1 MGHYRGSDAPLLY
14 MIEFYGVRLMVDSQ
28 LVDGQQGGDDQG
40 QLVVLT
46 GPSGAGKGTLL
57 AALCQKY
64 PELYISVSATTR
76 SPRPGEIDGEHYF
89 FLDRPQF
96 DRMVT
101 QGEFLEWAEFA
112 GNCYGTPRSPVVDQ
126 INQGRIVILEIELEG
141 ARQVR
146 QNFPA
151 ALRVFIMPPSFEELE
166 SRLRGRGTESDAVIA
181 RRLQRAKA
189 EIEAAGEFD
198 VQILNDDFDQAVQLL
213 EATLFRSAAPVP
225 G

>member
-1 MGHYRGSDAPLLY
+1 
-14 MIEFYGVRLMVDSQ
+14 MIEFYGAIPMVDIPMVDSQ
-28 LVDGQQGGDDQG
+28 QGDVEGR
-40 QLVVLT
+40 LVVLT

-64 PELYISVSATTR
+64 PELYVSISATTR
-76 SPRPGEIDGEHYF
+76 LPRPGEVEGEHYF

-96 DRMVT
+96 DRMVA

-112 GNCYGTPRSPVVDQ
+112 GNCYGTPRPPVVEQ
-126 INQGRIVILEIELEG
+126 INLGKTVILEIELEG

-166 SRLRGRGTESDAVIA
+166 NRLRGRGTESDAVIA

-198 VQILNDDFDQAVQLL
+198 VQILNDDFDQAVQVL
-213 EATLFRSAAPVP
+213 EVTLCRSSLPVP
-225 G
+225 R